1 MNEPAAVMLSVHDI
15 TWRYSSRHSP
25 ILKNLSFSLPQG
37 ALCMILG
44 ANGAGKSTL
53 LKLMAEK
60 LSLQQG
66 LVSRG
71 GDIAFVPQ
79 RTTVSLAVSVYETV
93 LVGRAAHV
101 GLLRSPNHQ
110 DYRICE
116 EALCRVGMQHMA
128 SREFSSLSGG
138 EQQLVLMAQA
148 LASEARII
156 LLDEVTAAMDWRNQ
170 ATILR
175 LLQDLAR
182 QGYTISFITHSPQH
196 VLDFATHCLLM
207 FPEGDSLFGAPSKII
222 TDETMSRLYRL
233 PVRCIV
239 IEDRWVVIPQF
250 IQKQGVSIP

>member
-148 LASEARII
+148 LASEAQII

-196 VLDFATHCLLM
+196 ALDFATHCLLM
-207 FPEGDSLFGAPSKII
+207 FPEGGWAFGTPSKII
-222 TDETMSRLYRL
+222 TDETLSRLYRL
-233 PVRCIV
+233 PVRCV
-239 IEDRWVVIPQF
+239 EIEERWVVIPQF
-250 IQKQGVSIP
+250 AQKQGVSIQ

>member
-1 MNEPAAVMLSVHDI
+1 MSQSATAMLSVHDI
-15 TWRYSSRHSP
+15 TWGYSSHHSP

-53 LKLMAEK
+53 LKLLANK
-60 LSLQQG
+60 LSCQQG
-66 LVSRG
+66 HVSRG

-101 GLLRSPNHQ
+101 GLLRAPNHQ

-116 EALCRVGMQHMA
+116 QALGRVGLQHMA

-182 QGYTISFITHSPQH
+182 QDYTISFITHSPQH

-207 FPEGDSLFGAPSKII
+207 FPEGDWAFGSPSKII
-222 TDETMSRLYRL
+222 TDATLSRLYRL
-233 PVRCIV
+233 PVRCAE

-250 IQKQGVSIP
+250 THQQGVPIP

>member
-148 LASEARII
+148 LASEAQII

-196 VLDFATHCLLM
+196 ALDFATHCLLM
-207 FPEGDSLFGAPSKII
+207 FPEGGWAFGTPSKII
-222 TDETMSRLYRL
+222 TDETLSRLYRL
-233 PVRCIV
+233 PVRCV
-239 IEDRWVVIPQF
+239 EIEDRWVVIPQF
-250 IQKQGVSIP
+250 VQKQGVSIQ